1 MTRTEVAGRQMGFS
15 PRKKR
20 VFGVAHYQQLT
31 TRQNRIFPVAK
42 QHTDGADDA
51 DDSDSAASL
60 AAQFA
65 TVTAAAALALAW

>member
-1 MTRTEVAGRQMGFS
+1 MSFWRGSLSTTDNTAKPNFS
-15 PRKKR
+15 C
-20 VFGVAHYQQLT
+20 
-31 TRQNRIFPVAK
+31 IAK

-51 DDSDSAASL
+51 DDADDSDSAVSI